1 MPIESAYVLV
11 VSMDVERG
19 HEDEFNEVYDSE
31 HIPYLLEVP
40 GVRAARRMKG
50 EAFSMSLGGEIKE
63 MPTPRP
69 VWSAVYEIDSPDVL
83 TSDAWKEAVER
94 GRWPSVRPYTSN
106 RSAAVY
112 KVR

>member
-19 HEDEFNEVYDSE
+19 HEEAFNEIYDSE
-31 HIPYLLEVP
+31 HVPYLLEVP
-40 GVRAARRMKG
+40 GVRSARRMKG
-50 EAFSMSLGGEIKE
+50 EAFSMFLGGEVKE
-63 MPTPRP
+63 MPAPRP
-69 VWSAVYEIDSPDVL
+69 VSSAIYEIASPDVL

-94 GRWPSVRPYTSN
+94 GRWPQIRPHTSN
-106 RSAAVY
+106 RSAAVF

>member
-19 HEDEFNEVYDSE
+19 HEDAFNEIYDTE

-40 GVRAARRMKG
+40 GVRSAKRIKG
-50 EAFSMSLGGEIKE
+50 QAFSMFLGGEVKE
-63 MPTPRP
+63 MPAPRP

-94 GRWPSVRPYTSN
+94 GRWPSIRPHTST
-106 RSAAVY
+106 RSAVVY
-112 KVR
+112 RVR